1 MRRSLIAAMRLIS
14 LCTFLSA
21 ASHAFAQQPYPT
33 KPIRLI
39 IPFAAGSSSNDILG
53 RALAQRLAEALQQQ
67 VVVEN
72 HAGAGGNVGSDMASK
87 AAPDGYTLLLGVNG
101 PLAIS
106 PSVYAKLGY
115 DPVKDL
121 APIAMFAVVP
131 YVLVLNPAVPAANVT
146 ELIAL
151 AKARPGKLNFASSG
165 SGGTPHLCG
174 ELLKTVAG
182 IDMVHIPYK
191 AGAPAVVDLV
201 GGRVELYCSG
211 ITAVLP
217 LIKAGK
223 LRAIATTT
231 PKRSPLLPDVPSANE
246 AGLPGFEVS
255 SWMGILAPA
264 RTPEPVIRLLY
275 GKIAGIVNNPNMTEF
290 ISSQGSEPALMGP
303 EQFGAYLKA
312 EIAKWAKVVKTANV
326 KPD

>member
-1 MRRSLIAAMRLIS
+1 MKKFSLAAMRMLI
-14 LCTFLSA
+14 LGMLIIIAGRT
-21 ASHAFAQQPYPT
+21 FAQQPYPT

-72 HAGAGGNVGSDMASK
+72 HAGAGGNIGSDMASK

-115 DPVKDL
+115 NPVKDL

-131 YVLVLNPAVPAANVT
+131 YALVINPAVPAANVT
-146 ELIAL
+146 EFIAL
-151 AKARPGKLNFASSG
+151 AKARPGRLNFASSG

-182 IDMVHIPYK
+182 IDMVHVPYK

-231 PKRSPLLPDVPSANE
+231 PKRSPLLPDVPSAIE

-264 RTPEPVIRLLY
+264 RTPEPIIRLLY
-275 GKIAGIVNNPNMTEF
+275 SKIAGIVNDPNMADF

-312 EIAKWAKVVKTANV
+312 EIGKWAKVVKTANV

>member
-1 MRRSLIAAMRLIS
+1 MKIIRRVCVAL
-14 LCTFLSA
+14 LCASA
-21 ASHAFAQQPYPT
+21 AGIASAQAYPT
-33 KPIRLI
+33 KAVRLI

-67 VVVEN
+67 IVVEN
-72 HAGAGGNVGSDMASK
+72 HAGAGGNIGSEMASR

-115 DPVKDL
+115 DPVTDL

-131 YVLVLNPAVPAANVT
+131 YALVLNPAVPAADVK

-151 AKARPGKLNFASSG
+151 AKARPGQLNFASSG

-182 IDMVHIPYK
+182 IDMLHIPYK

-201 GGRVELYCSG
+201 GGRVQLYCSG

-223 LRAIATTT
+223 LRAIATTM
-231 PKRSPLLPDVPSANE
+231 PSRSPLLPDVPSALE
-246 AGLPGFEVS
+246 AGLPGFDVS
-255 SWMGILAPA
+255 SWMGVLAPA
-264 RTPEPVIRLLY
+264 KTPEPVIRFLY
-275 GKIAGIVNNPNMTEF
+275 DKIAGIVNDPDMKNF
-290 ISSQGSEPALMGP
+290 ISSQGSEPALMDP
-303 EQFGAYLKA
+303 VQFGAYLKA
-312 EIAKWAKVVKTANV
+312 EIAKWAKVVKAANV
-326 KPD
+326 RPD

>member
-1 MRRSLIAAMRLIS
+1 MRRYSIAAMRLIS
-14 LCTFLSA
+14 FCAFLSA
-21 ASHAFAQQPYPT
+21 AGYACAQQPYPT

-72 HAGAGGNVGSDMASK
+72 HSGAGGNVGSDMASK
-87 AAPDGYTLLLGVNG
+87 ATPDGYTLLLGVNG

-131 YVLVLNPAVPAANVT
+131 YALVVNPAVPAGNVA

-151 AKARPGKLNFASSG
+151 AKARPGQLNFASSG

-182 IDMVHIPYK
+182 IDMVHVPYK
-191 AGAPAVVDLV
+191 AGAPAVVDLL
-201 GGRVELYCSG
+201 GGRVQLYCSG

-217 LIKAGK
+217 QIKAGK
-223 LRAIATTT
+223 LRALATTT
-231 PKRSPLLPDVPSANE
+231 PNRSLMLPDVPTAQE
-246 AGLPGFEVS
+246 AGLTGFDVS
-255 SWMGILAPA
+255 SWMGVLAPA

-275 GKIAGIVNNPNMTEF
+275 GKIAGIVSDPNMKEL

-303 EQFGAYLKA
+303 ELFGAYLKA
-312 EIAKWAKVVKTANV
+312 EIGKWAKVVKAANV